1 MGNNYQYFIKN
12 FKFLNKV
19 FFLVLSLVLILIS
32 IYGGARHDYYL
43 YTIIWESFIGGKES
57 IPLNS
62 YGPIHLLLSFIY
74 KLNLLVPKLLFGISF
89 ILLNYYIFRKILK
102 KNKFTLIIFFYLTI
116 HCNFLIISFAFF
128 YGINDSFVAL
138 FFVIS
143 IIFFKKKKIIFSSI
157 FISLAFLIKFYPIL
171 FAPQY
176 LFQKKEMALKVM
188 LTIFIFIFISFL
200 SFSVIFDYNLLI
212 EPIIFGSTRGP
223 KLTSVLASLNYSFSE
238 NQLIE
243 FFIKYNTY
251 TVIILV
257 LATHL
262 YTLIK
267 KTDLLY
273 SIILTY
279 VIIVLTYKV
288 GHLQFYIP
296 LLVIAAYLLTLT
308 DKYLIL
314 FKILIPLIILL
325 SLTSLGYSL
334 AGGYMVMP
342 WKIYRENMGYVFFIT
357 NLYIFFRMLFVS
369 NKFRKIE
376 NTTEY

>member
-1 MGNNYQYFIKN
+1 
-12 FKFLNKV
+12 
-19 FFLVLSLVLILIS
+19 
-32 IYGGARHDYYL
+32 
-43 YTIIWESFIGGKES
+43 
-57 IPLNS
+57 
-62 YGPIHLLLSFIY
+62 
-74 KLNLLVPKLLFGISF
+74 
-89 ILLNYYIFRKILK
+89 
-102 KNKFTLIIFFYLTI
+102 
-116 HCNFLIISFAFF
+116 
-128 YGINDSFVAL
+128 
-138 FFVIS
+138 
-143 IIFFKKKKIIFSSI
+143 
-157 FISLAFLIKFYPIL
+157 
-171 FAPQY
+171 
-176 LFQKKEMALKVM
+176 M

-223 KLTSVLASLNYSFSE
+223 KLASVLASLNYSFSE

-251 TVIILV
+251 TVIISV

-288 GHLQFYIP
+288 GHPQFYIP
-296 LLVIAAYLLTLT
+296 LLVIAAYLLTLN
-308 DKYLIL
+308 DKYLII

-334 AGGYMVMP
+334 AGGYYEMP
-342 WKIYRENMGYVFFIT
+342 WRIYRENMGYVFFIT
-357 NLYIFFRMLFVS
+357 NLYIFFRMLLIS
-369 NKFRKIE
+369 KIFRKIE
-376 NTTEY
+376 STTEY